1 VYNPEKEKKM
11 DWDRND
17 YNTEGST
24 KITKTCNICG
34 EKIVVWVE
42 DEDYKD
48 WVNGKLCQD
57 AFPYLDAGQREILIS
72 NTCGRCFDLLF
83 EADCV

>member
-1 VYNPEKEKKM
+1 M

-17 YNTEGST
+17 YRNEGSMRL
-24 KITKTCNICG
+24 KNVCNSCG
-34 EKIVVWVE
+34 EDVCLWVE
-42 DEDYKD
+42 DDDYKD

-57 AFPYLDAGQREILIS
+57 AFPYLNAGQREILVS
-72 NTCGRCFDLLF
+72 GTCGRCFDLLF